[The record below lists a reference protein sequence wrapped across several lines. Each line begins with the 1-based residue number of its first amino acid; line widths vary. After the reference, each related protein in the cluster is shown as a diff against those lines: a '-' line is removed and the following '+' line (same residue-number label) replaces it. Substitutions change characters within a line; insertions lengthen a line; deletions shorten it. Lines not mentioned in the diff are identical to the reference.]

1 MKQIVIISGKGGT
14 GKTTLTASFASLA
27 ENKIMCDCDVDAA
40 DLFLLLNPDIQ
51 KEEDFIGLKNA
62 YIDMEKCNQCGKC
75 MENCRFDAISDFKV
89 NPIKCEGCGVCEFV
103 CPTGAI
109 TMIDTPNG
117 KIFSSETK
125 YGPFFYAKL
134 YPGAGNSGKLVT
146 EIRKRAFKLAEEK
159 KNDFIIIDG
168 SPGIGCPV
176 IASISGTNTALI
188 VIEPTL
194 SGEHDFMRIAGLTEH
209 FKIKTLVC
217 INKFDINK
225 EITERIENICKE
237 KNITVAG
244 KIPYDSLVIKSMIEN
259 KPVVEFVD
267 NEVTAEIK
275 KIWNILKSE
284 SI

>member
-62 YIDMEKCNQCGKC
+62 YIDMEKCEQCGKC
-75 MENCRFDAISDFKV
+75 MENCRFDAISDYKV
-89 NPIKCEGCGVCEFV
+89 NPVKCEGCGVCEVV
-103 CPTGAI
+103 CPLGAI

-125 YGPFFYAKL
+125 YGSFFYAKL

-225 EITERIENICKE
+225 EITEKIENICKE

-244 KIPYDSLVIKSMIEN
+244 KIPYNRLVIKSMIEN
-259 KPVVEFVD
+259 KPVVDFVD

-275 KIWNILKSE
+275 KIWNILK
-284 SI
+284 